1 MSRKDFI
8 SDHLVDMRKQLSDSY
23 ETYHQEKAARNAA
36 PVAPAAPAAAPE
48 PEEKK
53 ESPPAAAVQKEHVV
67 QATVPAAGKYLP
79 AIRDEK
85 LANEREWRDLEGRI
99 IHDLAAVE
107 CRKNMLQQ
115 ELDELE
121 RFAAILESSRKS
133 IGKEN
138 ISKVMQD
145 YFAARGRWSAFDSGV
160 NVSPEPPSPAADFR
174 GMYWVAGAVFSGS
187 LIVALVLVG
196 LFS

>member
-36 PVAPAAPAAAPE
+36 PPVPAAPAVA

-53 ESPPAAAVQKEHVV
+53 ESSPVAAVQEEH
-67 QATVPAAGKYLP
+67 AARSPAPAAEKYLP

-85 LANEREWRDLEGRI
+85 LANERDWRELEGRI

-115 ELDELE
+115 ELGELE
-121 RFAAILESSRKS
+121 RFAAVLETSRGN

-138 ISKVMQD
+138 ISKVMQE

-160 NVSPEPPSPAADFR
+160 SVSPESSPATDFR
-174 GMYWVAGAVFSGS
+174 GMYWVAGAVFAGS
-187 LIVALVLVG
+187 LIVALVLIG